1 MLVKNRL
8 VRCALACLATTF
20 MLAHAWPA
28 HALERLCDSSFEN
41 CRNELITRIQA
52 EQIGIDVGAWFFEDS
67 RFSSELIK
75 RKQAGVPVRLIADPD
90 ADKQHPLNGPLLDQM
105 AAAGIPI
112 REKTSGGIEH
122 WKAMIFA
129 GQNVLY
135 FGSANYSVNAFV
147 PNVPY
152 RDYVDETVYLTDD
165 PDVVN
170 SFKTKFE
177 NAWLD
182 TTNYISYANAP
193 NSSLARRYPIYPI
206 DPELNWAP
214 ASGTAS
220 YRSRSVAA
228 YNAETQRIDVIMYR
242 ITDQAHVDALIK
254 RFRAGVPVRFYT
266 EQAMYRDLTQ
276 PWHSYSVDRLYAAG
290 IPIKDRAHAGQNHEK
305 LVLLYGQRKTIFGS
319 SNMTSKSSDSQHEH
333 NYFTIKPEIFT
344 FFTSQFARKWN
355 NTNPVGAPETK
366 AFVPLAPDAPV
377 SKSPGDGIGVGT
389 TGVKL
394 TWYGG
399 PWAHVYD
406 VYFGTS
412 SNPPLYAANQA
423 LGPSL
428 STSTKQSFTLP
439 TLTPGVTYYWRIVSK
454 TMANKTK
461 TGPIR
466 SFTTSGAAPPPPT
479 PSANTIV
486 LWTANTQS
494 ARIHGD
500 WAVGTDTSAGGKS
513 IWNPDRGRTK
523 IAPALASPANYFE
536 MTFSATA
543 GRAYHLW
550 LRMRA
555 QGNSLSNDSVHVQ
568 FDKSVNSGGT
578 AMMRI
583 GTTSSG
589 EPVLQAG
596 PSGTAPAGWGWT
608 DNGWGSL
615 GMPIYF
621 ATSGTQT
628 IRVQQ
633 REDGTIID
641 QIVLSPDTFFTTA
654 PGARKGDTTILP
666 HNP

>member
-1 MLVKNRL
+1 M
-8 VRCALACLATTF
+8 
-20 MLAHAWPA
+20 
-28 HALERLCDSSFEN
+28 
-41 CRNELITRIQA
+41 
-52 EQIGIDVGAWFFEDS
+52 
-67 RFSSELIK
+67 
-75 RKQAGVPVRLIADPD
+75 
-90 ADKQHPLNGPLLDQM
+90 
-105 AAAGIPI
+105 
-112 REKTSGGIEH
+112 
-122 WKAMIFA
+122 
-129 GQNVLY
+129 
-135 FGSANYSVNAFV
+135 
-147 PNVPY
+147 
-152 RDYVDETVYLTDD
+152 
-165 PDVVN
+165 
-170 SFKTKFE
+170 
-177 NAWLD
+177 
-182 TTNYISYANAP
+182 
-193 NSSLARRYPIYPI
+193 RRYPIYPI

-242 ITDQAHVDALIK
+242 ITDQAHVDALIN

-333 NYFTIKPEIFT
+333 NYFTIKPAIFN

-366 AFVPLAPDAPV
+366 AFVPLPPDAPV
-377 SKSPGDGIGVGT
+377 SKSPGDGVGVGT

-428 STSTKQSFTLP
+428 TTSTNQSFTLP
-439 TLTPGVTYYWRIVSK
+439 TLSPGVTYYWRIVSK
-454 TMANKTK
+454 TMANETK
-461 TGPIR
+461 SGPIR

-486 LWTANTQS
+486 LWTANAPS

-536 MTFSATA
+536 MTFTRHGWPGLPSLAAHARA
-543 GRAYHLW
+543 GQLAVKRLGARAIRQIGEFGRH
-550 LRMRA
+550 RDDANRHDVVRRTGA
-555 QGNSLSNDSVHVQ
+555 
-568 FDKSVNSGGT
+568 SGGT
-578 AMMRI
+578 LRD
-583 GTTSSG
+583 S
-589 EPVLQAG
+589 AG
-596 PSGTAPAGWGWT
+596 R
-608 DNGWGSL
+608 L
-615 GMPIYF
+615 GLD
-621 ATSGTQT
+621 
-628 IRVQQ
+628 R
-633 REDGTIID
+633 
-641 QIVLSPDTFFTTA
+641 
-654 PGARKGDTTILP
+654 
-666 HNP
+666 

>member
-1 MLVKNRL
+1 MFVKNRL
-8 VRCALACLATTF
+8 GRCALVCLATTF

-182 TTNYISYANAP
+182 TTNYINYANAP

-333 NYFTIKPEIFT
+333 NYFTPNPTLFNWFVTYFE
-344 FFTSQFARKWN
+344 RRWN
-355 NTNPVGAPETK
+355 NSNPSGVQETGPFTPLPPDTPAYTTPADNAASVATSGAQL
-366 AFVPLAPDAPV
+366 VWD
-377 SKSPGDGIGVGT
+377 
-389 TGVKL
+389 
-394 TWYGG
+394 GG
-399 PWAHVYD
+399 PWAHNYD
-406 VYFGTS
+406 IYFGTS
-412 SNPPLYAANQA
+412 ATPPLYAANLNLGLLGPILFRRSERVAQA
-423 LGPSL
+423 LELSDRRPRCNRVTSPRRTDSASEVSDRISESELSL
-428 STSTKQSFTLP
+428 
-439 TLTPGVTYYWRIVSK
+439 VDCE
-454 TMANKTK
+454 M
-461 TGPIR
+461 R
-466 SFTTSGAAPPPPT
+466 S
-479 PSANTIV
+479 V
-486 LWTANTQS
+486 
-494 ARIHGD
+494 
-500 WAVGTDTSAGGKS
+500 
-513 IWNPDRGRTK
+513 
-523 IAPALASPANYFE
+523 
-536 MTFSATA
+536 
-543 GRAYHLW
+543 
-550 LRMRA
+550 
-555 QGNSLSNDSVHVQ
+555 
-568 FDKSVNSGGT
+568 
-578 AMMRI
+578 
-583 GTTSSG
+583 
-589 EPVLQAG
+589 
-596 PSGTAPAGWGWT
+596 
-608 DNGWGSL
+608 
-615 GMPIYF
+615 
-621 ATSGTQT
+621 
-628 IRVQQ
+628 
-633 REDGTIID
+633 
-641 QIVLSPDTFFTTA
+641 A
-654 PGARKGDTTILP
+654 PGAALESISRGHRRHREITGRGWCCARRLGRVEARNHRRNVREKLARRPVLTRLEVGVHHIVAGVQLFSSLMRHGRSRFRFAICIDRLLP
-666 HNP
+666 VSHASERVRRHVQRVRR